1 MSSKQSG
8 GIPRY
13 FGTLS
18 GVVRSYA
25 WGKVGRTSRIYSFL
39 DRAGQSIGSE
49 PLAEYWLGAHPS
61 APSTLTT
68 FDGVGAGLNEV
79 IGSDPRGTAGADAI
93 GQEEMPLPFLLKVL
107 SINPHFGLSI
117 QAHPDKELA
126 QQLRI
131 RDPQNYPD
139 SNHKPEV
146 GLALSPVV
154 LLYGFRSVHEIA
166 QSFSLYP
173 ELRSV
178 FSESTSTLLVESC
191 KADSSELFLRALY
204 RELLTASPAVVA
216 ACVHALANRFT
227 RFPNAPVE
235 IDILTRLRDC
245 YGESDV
251 GLLALFFMNIVT
263 VHPGEALFIG
273 PNVPHAYLDG
283 DLIECM
289 ACSDNVVRAGLTPKF
304 KDVKTLLEMVDYHSS
319 VPSIITPREG
329 DIPGFLEVQAP
340 AAEFSLSFARSGA
353 EPLSLWAGKGPRI
366 VLCLGTRAVVR
377 HVASGHEIVLRDG
390 GAVFLPPGEDEYRI
404 ERHEAAIY
412 VASKGKQ

>member
-1 MSSKQSG
+1 MSNKQSSV
-8 GIPRY
+8 IPRY

-25 WGKVGRTSRIYSFL
+25 WGKVGRASRIYPFL
-39 DRAGQSIGSE
+39 EQPGPATDIE

-61 APSTLTT
+61 APSTLVSSE
-68 FDGVGAGLNEV
+68 GVCAGLNEV
-79 IGSDPRGTAGADAI
+79 ITSDPRGMTGAGAMEP
-93 GQEEMPLPFLLKVL
+93 EEMPLPFLLKVL
-107 SINPHFGLSI
+107 SINPLFGLSI
-117 QAHPDKELA
+117 QAHPDKGLA
-126 QQLRI
+126 QQLRL

-146 GLALSPVV
+146 GLALSPVE
-154 LLYGFRSVHEIA
+154 LLYGFRSVHEIV
-166 QSFSLYP
+166 QNFSSYP
-173 ELRSV
+173 ELRNI
-178 FSESTSTLLVESC
+178 FSEATTARFVESC
-191 KADSSELFLRALY
+191 QEGGGEPLLRALY
-204 RELLTASPAVVA
+204 RELLTASPAVVS
-216 ACVHALANRFT
+216 ACVHALADRFKELSD
-227 RFPNAPVE
+227 APVE
-235 IDILTRLRDC
+235 IGILTRLRAC

-263 VHPGEALFIG
+263 VNPGEALFIG

-319 VPSIITPREG
+319 MPSIIAPREG
-329 DIPGFLEVQAP
+329 DMPGFLEVQAP
-340 AAEFSLSFARSGA
+340 ASEFSLSLAHSGSA
-353 EPLSLWAGKGPRI
+353 PLSLMAGRGPRI

-377 HVASGHEIVLRDG
+377 HVASGHEIPLRDG

-404 ERHEAAIY
+404 ERHDAAIY